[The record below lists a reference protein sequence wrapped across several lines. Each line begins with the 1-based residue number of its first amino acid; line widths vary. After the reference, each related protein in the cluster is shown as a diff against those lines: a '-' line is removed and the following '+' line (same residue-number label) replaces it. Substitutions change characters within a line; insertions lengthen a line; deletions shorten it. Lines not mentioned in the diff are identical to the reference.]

1 MSLPQSKLLIDLQ
14 GCWSCA
20 VHKILCLQPCEDP
33 VQSARSDKPVSIVH
47 CLHHAC
53 AVSVP
58 GWLHKQTLNAT
69 FGGRIYTI
77 SSRTALYPGLAKD
90 TRSERMRQP
99 SMREKLFGIRLPCI
113 YLILSVAQI
122 FVQHHTFKCFQ
133 YGAATNIP
141 LVVFLGELTSVGG
154 WKKIGT

>member
-14 GCWSCA
+14 GGWSCA

-33 VQSARSDKPVSIVH
+33 VLSARSDKPGSLVH

-77 SSRTALYPGLAKD
+77 SSRAALYPGLAKD

-122 FVQHHTFKCFQ
+122 FVQRHTFKCFQ

>member
-33 VQSARSDKPVSIVH
+33 VLSARSDKPGSIVH

-99 SMREKLFGIRLPCI
+99 SMREKLFGVRPSLHIPNPVRSANFCAASHIQMFPVWRR
-113 YLILSVAQI
+113 Y
-122 FVQHHTFKCFQ
+122 QHSTLQWYFWV
-133 YGAATNIP
+133 N
-141 LVVFLGELTSVGG
+141 
-154 WKKIGT
+154 